1 MTSRLAILFSGE
13 PSGSLAPPFQ
23 KVRLPRATPKSAP
36 APEFSLQKEALKEMR
51 RFSASTVRALTTKAR
66 PFNFILLLVVVAC
79 APPSAFA
86 QAATPASSAA
96 AQSRPA
102 ASPEALTPTGTV
114 LAFYKALAERRFREA
129 FAFSVLHA
137 AVAGLSAEE
146 FAELQPYFERLAAAT
161 PANVEATGEVLNG
174 EAASV
179 FIKPIDRAAD
189 AQSEEV
195 KLLRAGGRW
204 VVGERGDYETITRE
218 GKEFLFRARVETHHA
233 EVEEMLKRISTAE
246 FVYAAQ
252 NGGAFGDLP
261 ALVRAGL
268 VPQDLLGTETT
279 GYRFQVTP
287 GKNGKTW
294 AATAEP
300 VSYGRTG
307 RLSFRMDQTG
317 LTKKDAGGKPLK
329 GK

>member
-1 MTSRLAILFSGE
+1 MM
-13 PSGSLAPPFQ
+13 
-23 KVRLPRATPKSAP
+23 K
-36 APEFSLQKEALKEMR
+36 AL
-51 RFSASTVRALTTKAR
+51 
-66 PFNFILLLVVVAC
+66 PFNFVLLFIVIAC
-79 APPSAFA
+79 ASPTAFA
-86 QAATPASSAA
+86 QATTPASNVPAQSQSAA
-96 AQSRPA
+96 SSSA
-102 ASPEALTPTGTV
+102 ETPTETV
-114 LAFYKALAERRFREA
+114 RAFYKALAERRFREA
-129 FAFSVLHA
+129 FALSVLRA
-137 AVAGLSAEE
+137 AVEGLTAEE

-161 PANVEATGEVLNG
+161 PANVEVTGEVLNG

-195 KLLRAGGRW
+195 RLLRAGGRW
-204 VVGERGDYETITRE
+204 IVGERADYETIAKE

-246 FVYAAQ
+246 FVYASQ
-252 NGGAFGDLP
+252 NGGAFGDLA
-261 ALVRAGL
+261 ALVRASL

-307 RLSFRMDQTG
+307 KLSFRMDQTG
-317 LTKKDAGGKPLK
+317 LVKKDAGGKPLK